1 MNIQQLLEKKRVQVE
16 KVFDRNFVKAM
27 EKVFGSNNPAMRNV
41 KFNVFGEIEIVY
53 KEKDEGTI
61 VFRRDGR
68 LESYE
73 VRLCL
78 GKNPNEAHR
87 YHYQLQMTPFG
98 QSFSQYRKM
107 LKIVSSLHYNMYRR
121 VRVDNDIEKDVSR
134 LTRIVTKR
142 S

>member
-27 EKVFGSNNPAMRNV
+27 EKVFGSNNPAIRTV

-53 KEKDEGTI
+53 KAKYEGTI
-61 VFRRDGR
+61 VFRRDT
-68 LESYE
+68 LDSYE
-73 VRLCL
+73 VRLCFD
-78 GKNPNEAHR
+78 KKPNDRRRKTWWAR
-87 YHYQLQMTPFG
+87 VG

-107 LKIVSSLHYNMYRR
+107 FKIMLSLHYNMYRR

-142 S
+142 I